1 MSRLLLISLGS
12 LGGMIL
18 EAAARAGDF
27 DEIVVASRSP
37 GRAQKKVNNARI
49 GGAIEGRF
57 PAITC
62 VPFDLHAEDAP
73 ARLARIAPDVALAA
87 PSMMP
92 WWVLDTLEGEIGA
105 KARAVPFAGFMAC
118 HLAPVARLRDA
129 WAASGLA
136 CPWINASYPDVINAV
151 LARTGPAPLCG
162 VGNVVEA
169 IPKFRFVIAE
179 ALGAEPGRIAI
190 KLVAQHALEYYI
202 YSDGQAAER
211 PPYLLEATLDGR
223 DVSHLAGDAVY
234 SAFPVPYEL
243 DFNLYTVS
251 AAMIALPAL
260 VSDDWTPTHVP
271 GPEGLVGGYPVALSR
286 QGLRLDLPAAWTRA
300 EAETVNHASMRF
312 DGVADIEADGTVV
325 YTDETAAALGHLL
338 GRRVECLRLADA
350 PALADELRAAVGA
363 G

>member
-1 MSRLLLISLGS
+1 
-12 LGGMIL
+12 MIL

-27 DEIVVASRSP
+27 DEIVVASRLP
-37 GRAQKKVNNARI
+37 ARAQKKVNNARI

-57 PAITC
+57 PTITC

-73 ARLARIAPDVALAA
+73 QRLAQIAPDVALAA

-92 WWVLDTLEGEIGA
+92 WWVLDTLEGEVGE

-169 IPKFRFVIAE
+169 IPKFRFAIAE
-179 ALGAEPGRIAI
+179 ALGAEPGRIAV
-190 KLVAQHALEYYI
+190 KLVAQHALEYFI
-202 YSDGQAAER
+202 YSDGLAAER

-223 DVSHLAGDAVY
+223 DVSHLADEAVY

-251 AAMIALPAL
+251 AARIALPAL
-260 VSDDWTPTHVP
+260 VSEDWTPTHVP

-286 QGLRLDLPAAWTRA
+286 HGLRLELPAAWTRA
-300 EAETVNHASMRF
+300 EAEAVNHASMRF
-312 DGVADIEADGTVV
+312 DGVAEIQGDGTVI
-325 YTDETAAALGHLL
+325 YTDEAAAALGKLL
-338 GRRVECLRLADA
+338 GRPVARLRLADA

>member
-1 MSRLLLISLGS
+1 
-12 LGGMIL
+12 MIL
-18 EAAARAGDF
+18 EAAARSSDF

-37 GRAQKKVNNARI
+37 ERAQKKVNNARI
-49 GGAIEGRF
+49 GGAIEGRY
-57 PAITC
+57 PHITC

-73 ARLARIAPDVALAA
+73 QRLARIAPDVALAA

-92 WWVLDTLEGEIGA
+92 WWVLDTLEGEAGE

-169 IPKFRFVIAE
+169 IPKFRFAIAE
-179 ALGAEPGRIAI
+179 ALGADPGRIAV
-190 KLVAQHALEYYI
+190 KLVAQHALEYFI
-202 YSDGQAAER
+202 YSDGEAAER

-223 DVSHLAGDAVY
+223 DVSHFAGEAVY

-260 VSDDWTPTHVP
+260 ISDDWTPTHVP

-286 QGLRLDLPAAWTRA
+286 RGLRLDLPATWTRA
-300 EAETVNHASMRF
+300 ETEAVNHASMRF
-312 DGVADIEADGTVV
+312 DGVADIEGDGTVV
-325 YTDETAAALGHLL
+325 YTDEAAAALRALL
-338 GRRVECLRLADA
+338 GHKAERLHLADA
-350 PALADELRAAVGA
+350 PTMANELRAAVGVE
-363 G
+363 

>member
-1 MSRLLLISLGS
+1 V
-12 LGGMIL
+12 
-18 EAAARAGDF
+18 AGH
-27 DEIVVASRSP
+27 E
-37 GRAQKKVNNARI
+37 
-49 GGAIEGRF
+49 
-57 PAITC
+57 
-62 VPFDLHAEDAP
+62 
-73 ARLARIAPDVALAA
+73 
-87 PSMMP
+87 
-92 WWVLDTLEGEIGA
+92 
-105 KARAVPFAGFMAC
+105 
-118 HLAPVARLRDA
+118 ARLRDA
-129 WAASGLA
+129 WAASGLG

-151 LARTGPAPLCG
+151 LARTGTAPLCG

-169 IPKFRFVIAE
+169 IPKFRFAIAE

-223 DVSHLAGDAVY
+223 DVSHLAEDAVY

-260 VSDDWTPTHVP
+260 IGEDWAATHVP
-271 GPEGLVGGYPVALSR
+271 GPEGLVGGYPVRLSR
-286 QGLRLDLPAAWTRA
+286 RGLRFDLPSGWTREQA
-300 EAETVNHASMRF
+300 EAVNHASMRY

-325 YTDETAAALGHLL
+325 YTDATAAALGALL
-338 GRRVECLRLADA
+338 GRPVERLRLRDA
-350 PALADELRAAVGA
+350 AAFADELRGAVGA